1 MGKQEDFP
9 FNIMDV
15 AELLHLNIR
24 KPYSKGYYVD
34 CPFCG
39 DKRGKMSLST
49 ELNSWR
55 CNYCGEHG
63 GMLSLYGKIN
73 NLSNSDAYKQIR
85 EILIN
90 GEFELSDNFIAK
102 SNIESVKCEESKL
115 ADIQTIHNTY
125 YELLNMLTLSKIH
138 REHLKN
144 VRGLSNEQIDEL
156 QYKSTPPFYMC
167 QKLTERLI
175 KKGCIVQGVPGFYKK
190 DGYWTVKFYSK
201 TSGILIPSRNMD
213 GFICG
218 MQIRL
223 DIPIKDKDTDTNKS
237 GAKYIWLSSAG
248 KSMGVSSGSPV
259 HFVGDI
265 FARTVFITEGAL
277 KADVAHYLMNRTFVA
292 IAGIN
297 NTTQLEA
304 VFKALSHNG
313 TQTIIEA
320 ADMDKYSNV
329 HVDKGVSKIYLLA
342 KKYGLNF
349 RRLTW
354 NPNYKGIDD
363 WQLALKRKQSEK
375 EDCRM
380 NFKDRFIYGLCDFSA
395 IDDEITSWHEATEHS
410 QTLIE
415 HLGFTTDEYQ
425 HFMNSDDETFKMY
438 LISLQKKQRYR
449 IYQLDF
455 SDGKTKEFAF
465 SGIEKL
471 HKAGY
476 TQPPASQYA
485 LIWDDILLCS
495 KNDEDIDCLNHL
507 YYRFNDDLPKEY
519 TGRSMSPSDVIELY
533 DENDRRY
540 FYCDTTAGFCPVKF
554 SPMMIKRN

>member
-1 MGKQEDFP
+1 MKEQQGFP

-15 AELLHLNIR
+15 AELLHLHIR
-24 KPYSKGYYVD
+24 KPYAKGYYAD

-39 DKRGKMSLST
+39 DRRGKMSLST
-49 ELNSWR
+49 ELDSWR

-73 NLSNSDAYKQIR
+73 NLSNSEAYKKIC

-90 GEFELSDNFIAK
+90 GEFELSHNFIRPGSVDSEKDKK
-102 SNIESVKCEESKL
+102 SEL
-115 ADIQTIHNTY
+115 ADIQTMHNTY
-125 YELLNMLTLSKIH
+125 SELLNMLTLSKSH

-144 VRGLSNEQIDEL
+144 IRGLTDKQIDDL

-167 QKLTERLI
+167 RKITENLI
-175 KKGCIVQGVPGFYKK
+175 KKGFTVQGVPGFYMK

-201 TSGILIPSRNMD
+201 ASGILIPSRNMN
-213 GFICG
+213 GLIQG

-223 DIPIKDKDTDTNKS
+223 DVPIKDKAADSDKS
-237 GAKYIWLSSAG
+237 GAKYIWLSSSG
-248 KSMGVSSGSPV
+248 KSMGISSGSPV
-259 HFVGDI
+259 HFVGDV
-265 FARTVFITEGAL
+265 FARTIFLTEGLL
-277 KADVAHYLMNRTFVA
+277 KADIAHYLMNRTFIA

-297 NTTQLEA
+297 NTSQLDS
-304 VFKALSHNG
+304 VFKTLSDNG

-380 NFKDRFIYGLCDFSA
+380 NFKDKFIHGLCDFNT
-395 IDDEITSWHEATEHS
+395 IEDEITSWHEATEHS

-415 HLGFTTDEYQ
+415 YLGFTTEEYER
-425 HFMNSDDETFKMY
+425 FMNSDDETFEMY
-438 LISLQKKQRYR
+438 LLSLQKKQKYR

-465 SGIEKL
+465 SGIKEL

-476 TQPPASQYA
+476 TQPPATQYA
-485 LIWDDILLCS
+485 LVWENVLLCS
-495 KNDEDIDCLNHL
+495 KDDDDTDCLDCL
-507 YYRFNDDLPKEY
+507 YYRFNDNLPKGY
-519 TGRSMSPSDVIELY
+519 IGRSMSPSDVIELY

-540 FYCDTTAGFCPVKF
+540 YYCDTTSGFCPVKF
-554 SPMMIKRN
+554 SPMLAHKN